1 MNRLLVLIALI
12 PACAFSQKASQVT
25 YTPDHAAIE
34 YQGRIDYSDP
44 LKPSFCY
51 SGVSIKTMLMGSSI
65 SMTLED
71 LASGDEQHTNY
82 FNVIIDDSVQKVLR
96 TNRGK
101 QNYLLASGLSPGR
114 HSIEVYKRTECSV
127 GSARFLG
134 FTVAE
139 GASIERPTA
148 KTRRIECI
156 GNSLTCG
163 YGNEVSI
170 APPPE
175 GSPNTGF
182 HSEHENNYLAYG
194 AITARNLEA
203 NYRCVAYSGR
213 GLYRNNTGSMEG
225 TIPKI
230 YARVFPDESSSVLWD
245 VNREQPDVVFIN
257 LGSNDFYLE
266 GEGDFVNEELFTKAY
281 RIFLAELRKNYP
293 KAQIVCAVGNA
304 MSDYWPEGRQ
314 TWTRI
319 QKLVQGV
326 VNESYAKGDMQIH
339 YFKFEPQ
346 SPPYG
351 EDWHPSIATH
361 QKMAKALTPFI
372 KDITGW

>member
-1 MNRLLVLIALI
+1 MKKLFLLVAVIPYCAL
-12 PACAFSQKASQVT
+12 SQKPTEVN
-25 YTPDHAAIE
+25 YTPDHPAIE
-34 YQGRIDYSDP
+34 YHGRIDYSDP
-44 LKPSFCY
+44 QKPSFCY
-51 SGVSIKTMLMGSSI
+51 SGVSIKTVLIGTSI

-82 FNVIIDDSVQKVLR
+82 FNVIVDDSVHKVLK
-96 TNRGK
+96 TKKGK
-101 QNYLLASGLSPGR
+101 QSYVLASDLGEGK
-114 HSIEVYKRTECSV
+114 HSVEVYKRTECSV

-139 GASIERPTA
+139 GSRIEKPTA

-163 YGNEVSI
+163 YGNEASI

-182 HSEHENNYLAYG
+182 HSEKENNYLAYG
-194 AITARNLEA
+194 SITARNLQA

-225 TIPKI
+225 TMPKI
-230 YARVFPDESSSVLWD
+230 YTRIFPDEPSSPIWD
-245 VNREQPDVVFIN
+245 VNKEQPDVVFVN
-257 LGSNDFYLE
+257 LGTNDFYLE
-266 GEGDFVNEELFTKAY
+266 SEGDFVNEELFTKTY
-281 RIFLAELRKNYP
+281 LTFLTTLRTNYP
-293 KAQIVCAVGNA
+293 KAHIVCAVGNA
-304 MSDYWPEGRQ
+304 MSDYWPEGRK

-319 QKLVQGV
+319 QTLVQGV
-326 VNESYAKGDMQIH
+326 VNETRSKGDMHIH

-351 EDWHPSIATH
+351 EDWHPSVATH
-361 QKMAKALTPFI
+361 QKMANALTPFI
-372 KDITGW
+372 KEITGW